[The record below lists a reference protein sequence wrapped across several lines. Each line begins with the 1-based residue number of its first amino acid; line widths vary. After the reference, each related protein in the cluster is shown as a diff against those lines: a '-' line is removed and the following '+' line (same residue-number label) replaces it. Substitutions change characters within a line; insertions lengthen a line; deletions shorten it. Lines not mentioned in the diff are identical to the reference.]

1 MVKKWG
7 RKRFYISCSF
17 SCSISFLVKI
27 LLVKLKY
34 HYTQYAWFSIMK
46 KQNNQNEKVEKMVV
60 FVKTFEH
67 YQCKFNLGNFFNCP
81 VKLQKNLELKFK
93 LKFNHGFTKHGYLHS
108 AVWKASY
115 NFKIKRPK
123 EAEYSQFL
131 FQNV

>member
-1 MVKKWG
+1 
-7 RKRFYISCSF
+7 
-17 SCSISFLVKI
+17 
-27 LLVKLKY
+27 
-34 HYTQYAWFSIMK
+34 MK

-108 AVWKASY
+108 AVWKA
-115 NFKIKRPK
+115 
-123 EAEYSQFL
+123 
-131 FQNV
+131 